1 MPTMPYTHKMHC
13 FPPVSEFQFLVGK
26 EVSQI
31 AYGPHSVHFH
41 WEGGGQITA
50 EFDYEHVTQDGRVLR
65 SDCAAHAASASL
77 LHRLIHK
84 KVAPIEV
91 QPLCLTIGFDDGQ
104 MLRLFSEEGPY
115 ECGLIQFTDDLADG
129 YIVY

>member
-1 MPTMPYTHKMHC
+1 MT
-13 FPPVSEFQFLVGK
+13 VQ
-26 EVSQI
+26 
-31 AYGPHSVHFH
+31 
-41 WEGGGQITA
+41 
-50 EFDYEHVTQDGRVLR
+50 FDYEHVAQDGRVLR
-65 SDCAAHAASASL
+65 SDGVAHTAPASL

-84 KVAPIEV
+84 KVAVIEV

-104 MLRLFSEEGPY
+104 MVRLFSEEGPY